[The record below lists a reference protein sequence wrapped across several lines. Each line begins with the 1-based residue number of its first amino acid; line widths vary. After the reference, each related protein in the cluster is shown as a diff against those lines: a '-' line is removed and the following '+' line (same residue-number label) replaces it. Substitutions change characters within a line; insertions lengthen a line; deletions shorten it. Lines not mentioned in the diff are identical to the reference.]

1 VGRSAA
7 LPAVTVCDMPLCGS
21 SKTRRVAIGQL
32 IMTMACLLQ
41 LASVPVAH
49 AQDGFAVIANARPP
63 QAEEMRLRALSASEL
78 LDVLNDNLSGRQ
90 ISIAQCAMVWQHDVD
105 AQTIRTR
112 VDSRFVV
119 EGDHE
124 IYRGSLLYHPR
135 TAGDMSEFARDG
147 NRPPTRGSW
156 TSLRVRDDSPRR
168 YWLVKFAF
176 EALAMQVAGN
186 CDR

>member
-1 VGRSAA
+1 
-7 LPAVTVCDMPLCGS
+7 
-21 SKTRRVAIGQL
+21 
-32 IMTMACLLQ
+32 
-41 LASVPVAH
+41 
-49 AQDGFAVIANARPP
+49 
-63 QAEEMRLRALSASEL
+63 MRLRALSASEL

-124 IYRGSLLYHPR
+124 IHRGSLLYHPR
-135 TAGDMSEFARDG
+135 TAGNMIEFSWGPR
-147 NRPPTRGSW
+147 RSSW
-156 TSLRVRDDSPRR
+156 TSLWVRDNSPRR

-176 EALAMQVAGN
+176 EALAMQVARN